1 MHKSNGSL
9 VLDLTAV
16 DRKTALR
23 AWLAYHEMDLFFIAE
38 RIGAAHSTVTRLL
51 KRDKASFK
59 RVEQLR
65 SLGIPGELLPQ
76 PK

>member
-1 MHKSNGSL
+1 MSRNNGGL

-16 DRKTALR
+16 ERKTALR
-23 AWLAYHEMDLFFIAE
+23 AWLAYHEMDLFFIAD

-51 KRDKASFK
+51 KRDRASYK

-65 SLGIPGELLPQ
+65 ALGIPGELLPQ

>member
-1 MHKSNGSL
+1 MSNNNGSL

-16 DRKTALR
+16 DRKTALK
-23 AWLAYHEMDLFFIAE
+23 AWLAYHEMDLFFIAD
-38 RIGAAHSTVTRLL
+38 RIGVAHSTVTRLF
-51 KRDKASFK
+51 KRDRTSRK

-65 SLGIPGELLPQ
+65 SLGIPGELLPT